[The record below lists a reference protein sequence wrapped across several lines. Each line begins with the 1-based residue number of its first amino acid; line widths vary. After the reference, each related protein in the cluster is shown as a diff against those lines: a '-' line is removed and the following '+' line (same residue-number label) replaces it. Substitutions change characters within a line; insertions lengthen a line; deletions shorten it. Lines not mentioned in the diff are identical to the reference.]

1 MNQDPTDKTVLL
13 SPRYQWSQKRS
24 DNLEDTQP
32 LPIVSESR
40 PIDPP
45 FPQTRGNGENS
56 FGKDDKRNKRSSK
69 KKKFFLLLVG
79 FIAAVLIGTLI
90 FSSLHTSRDKETAYQ
105 DQQQALDDKEKD
117 YETELR
123 DLNKKREQLLR
134 EQQELREKEKSLQ
147 ESKSFL
153 SGKLDSI
160 TAEQEDSSTAQK
172 LMDKVTGKE
181 KKRQQE
187 ADSIQQASNAK
198 DSELDS
204 LKKAMEN
211 SENSLDT
218 IEINIQRVK
227 GLKSE
232 AESIRNKIEQSYQ
245 NSDTGALSSALQGAK
260 ILLQSVQN
268 FIGN

>member
-1 MNQDPTDKTVLL
+1 MKQDPTDKTVLL
-13 SPRYQWSQKRS
+13 SPQYQRSQKRS

-56 FGKDDKRNKRSSK
+56 FEKDDKGNKRSSK

-160 TAEQEDSSTAQK
+160 TAEQEDRSTAQK

-198 DSELDS
+198 DSELNS

-218 IEINIQRVK
+218 IDTNIQRVK

-268 FIGN
+268 FIEN